1 LSIKFFPN
9 FKKILYNNF
18 MDTIKSDSEK
28 YTIKDFGEALLELKE
43 DSGLSYMQIA
53 VKAGLSDTYLINI
66 VKGKNLAP
74 NDENIEK
81 IASAFG
87 LKPEYFKEYRNRRL
101 SEKLNTLNFDK
112 ENYDVPLSQEEVQ
125 FLQKV
130 IDRAKKEFKK

>member
-1 LSIKFFPN
+1 MN
-9 FKKILYNNF
+9 
-18 MDTIKSDSEK
+18 TIKSDSEK

-101 SEKLNTLNFDK
+101 SEKMNTLGFDK
-112 ENYDVPLSQEEVQ
+112 ENYDVPLSKEEVE

-130 IDRAKKEFKK
+130 IDRAKKEFSK